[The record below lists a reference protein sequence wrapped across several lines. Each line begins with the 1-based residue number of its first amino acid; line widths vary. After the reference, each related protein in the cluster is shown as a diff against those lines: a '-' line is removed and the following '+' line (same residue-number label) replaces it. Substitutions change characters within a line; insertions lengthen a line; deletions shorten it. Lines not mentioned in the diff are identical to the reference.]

1 MALQLV
7 QALWPGLCFASSPAP
22 HVPLAAPASYPAIH
36 SSSRGNRCQLLSMS
50 TSASRRGA
58 RDRLAPGTSVQIR
71 GDMERCEAGERTPPP
86 PPPPVNLSFSYFGD
100 SQATR
105 RAIVRCRERVV
116 GWRVGPSRKC
126 AGRGG
131 CAVTAVHTR
140 VTLQKSLREPRRGSR
155 SVQRASVLSQ
165 VLVAGRV
172 QKR

>member
-126 AGRGG
+126 AGRGVLRDC
-131 CAVTAVHTR
+131 CAHASDSSKVSAGAAAG
-140 VTLQKSLREPRRGSR
+140 KSKCATCKCAKSSASG
-155 SVQRASVLSQ
+155 RASSEL
-165 VLVAGRV
+165 
-172 QKR
+172 